1 MVAYALFSVVSQGEL
16 SIHPPALGGSLHFF
30 FYIPFR
36 NGLEQ
41 IKQSTIYDGCYVIT
55 TYNAHS

>member
-1 MVAYALFSVVSQGEL
+1 MVAYALFSVVSEGEL
-16 SIHPPALGGSLHFF
+16 TIHPPAFGGSSF

-36 NGLEQ
+36 NGLKQ

-55 TYNAHS
+55 YNALS